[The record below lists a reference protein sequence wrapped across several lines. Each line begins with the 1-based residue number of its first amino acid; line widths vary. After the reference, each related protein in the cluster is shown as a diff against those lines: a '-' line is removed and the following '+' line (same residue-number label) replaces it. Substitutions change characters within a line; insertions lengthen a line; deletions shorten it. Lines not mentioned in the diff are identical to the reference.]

1 MDITE
6 ILLGVVA
13 CCFLASLIL
22 LWLTQIKYRS
32 LLMDYKNLLDKHH
45 EMSVEYLKF
54 SRQMVD
60 HFKGNIKPFPR
71 NENSSQLPLFA
82 DLAGIGIVLHQ
93 KSMERHVAGRNLND
107 VQPKQ
112 ADGDD
117 KRND

>member
-60 HFKGNIKPFPR
+60 HFKGNGKPCQPKDEPYGIQPF
-71 NENSSQLPLFA
+71 LPFGLGIEILRKA
-82 DLAGIGIVLHQ
+82 REMRDAG
-93 KSMERHVAGRNLND
+93 KNTND

-117 KRND
+117 RRDN